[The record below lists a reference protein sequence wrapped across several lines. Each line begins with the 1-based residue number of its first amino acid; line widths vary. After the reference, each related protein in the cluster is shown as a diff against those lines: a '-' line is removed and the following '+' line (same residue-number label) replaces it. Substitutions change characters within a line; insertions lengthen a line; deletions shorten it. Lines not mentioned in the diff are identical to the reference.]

1 MFGSLAWQCLRI
13 WGVFL
18 ELGLIP
24 KASEKGK
31 NTASL
36 GLEKKKLAC
45 NECVVCTMSLFVSPQ
60 HLKVSII
67 VYTEITFIPF
77 SV

>member
-1 MFGSLAWQCLRI
+1 
-13 WGVFL
+13 VFL